1 MRNHVN
7 STISV
12 WGVHMN
18 LKCAQF
24 SAVYYYNMQSNT
36 KKVVWPEHYNW
47 LESKFLHKIS
57 TTVMLQNYQLII
69 KKLELAETTLKSTR
83 YGKNTYIYAI
93 CSADVCRALSTEH
106 LHKTKS
112 KRKKKKEKK
121 EKSKDAQQ

>member
-1 MRNHVN
+1 
-7 STISV
+7 
-12 WGVHMN
+12 
-18 LKCAQF
+18 
-24 SAVYYYNMQSNT
+24 
-36 KKVVWPEHYNW
+36 
-47 LESKFLHKIS
+47 
-57 TTVMLQNYQLII
+57 MLQNYQLII

-121 EKSKDAQQ
+121 EKSKDAQQQQEKVTAGYTAGSKIVGSLILKKKFKG